1 MAQIVINEFSQ
12 NYTFNIGASE
22 YCTVA
27 LPITASWGP
36 ALTNISDNIST
47 DSVADALEE
56 TQWLHFPATREGLE
70 QFVAT
75 YRGPSTEY
83 RLANDYSYQMAI
95 TLLTAGYDVLTCRLT
110 PGDTASRGF
119 NFEKAGTSGGQPI
132 VRQLTVTAK
141 YPGSFGNNILVTF
154 IKQADTT
161 YCTAI
166 VYVKDSSGARSAVE
180 NLVFCMDP
188 TNSTDVIPYIDE
200 VESNYVVF
208 TKPSDLDDTFM
219 FNPGTED
226 PMSLIN
232 GSDYTVIPDGVW
244 NDPEHTDNSIKNK
257 VLALA
262 QIRYTSP
269 DPLGAGYPADS
280 WTTMQYYTAIN
291 NLGSSASSSV
301 SPARANLIYYR
312 EWLYTYAYFAYS
324 CLEDKLNYAPNRVIC
339 PGWDDQDIQWIND
352 SSEKMATPLAV
363 VSPLHHKLMLTA
375 YYSRCATAYLDIPKS
390 CARKYVCDET
400 NGGYA
405 QKLAASTPATVL
417 LENNGK
423 LYATNSALFAPW
435 AYYTLAGMGKSVL
448 TSPSLIALL
457 IERAQIL
464 NQAVQYEWAL
474 PTNRKHNLKIG
485 KLEYKVP
492 KKIMDVWQNNNS
504 GVGVNALTQ
513 IPDLGTNIW
522 GNSTLFNK
530 PLATYQA
537 LANLSTRWLV
547 NAVEDR
553 AYRCGISITFQYN
566 NNAAYDKFYAGMTP
580 LLDTMQNV
588 GAINDYYI
596 TMAADIDGLAQ
607 VNANTV
613 IGKIYLVIPGVI
625 NDITIDLI
633 ALPPGTDLSQ
643 FGA

>member
-1 MAQIVINEFSQ
+1 MAQIAINEFSQ

-95 TLLTAGYDVLTCRLT
+95 TLLTAGYDVLACRLSPGVTSSNQVSFMEST
-110 PGDTASRGF
+110 P
-119 NFEKAGTSGGQPI
+119 SGETP
-132 VRQLTVTAK
+132 VTVNLTITAK
-141 YPGSFGNNILVTF
+141 YPGSFGNNISVSITKG
-154 IKQADTT
+154 IDTT
-161 YCTAI
+161 FCQAVVSVI
-166 VYVKDSSGARSAVE
+166 ESSGGKTAVE

-188 TNSTDVIPYIDE
+188 TNSTDSIPYIGE

-208 TKPSDLDDTFM
+208 TKPASLDDTFKLSE
-219 FNPGTED
+219 GTTKEIR
-226 PMSLIN
+226 LIN
-232 GSDYTVIPDGVW
+232 GADYRAFSNTTWVD
-244 NDPEHTDNSIKNK
+244 TIKTK
-257 VLALA
+257 VLDLA
-262 QIRYTSP
+262 RIRYTST
-269 DPLGAGYPADS
+269 DPMLGAGYPVAD
-280 WTTMQYYTAIN
+280 WTSMQYYTAIN
-291 NLGSSASSSV
+291 SLGSSSSTSV
-301 SPARANLIYYR
+301 SLARANLIYYR

-339 PGWDDQDIQWIND
+339 PGWDDQDIQWINN

-390 CARKYVCDET
+390 CARKYVCDEA

-405 QKLAASTPATVL
+405 QKLAASTPDTVL

-435 AYYTLAGMGKSVL
+435 AYYTLAGMSKSVL

-625 NDITIDLI
+625 NDIIIDLI

>member
-36 ALTNISDNIST
+36 ALTNISGNIST
-47 DSVADALEE
+47 DTVADALEE

-95 TLLTAGYDVLTCRLT
+95 TLLTAGYDVLACRLS
-110 PGDTASRGF
+110 PGDTARQGCY
-119 NFEKAGTSGGQPI
+119 FEKNGSSGATVTTI
-132 VRQLTVTAK
+132 LDVTAK
-141 YPGSFGNNILVTF
+141 YPGSFGNNVVVIIT
-154 IKQADTT
+154 KHTEPT

-180 NLVFCMDP
+180 NLVFCLDP
-188 TNSTDVIPYIDE
+188 ANSTDTIPYIEE

-208 TKPSDLDDTFM
+208 TKPADLDDTYNLS
-219 FNPGTED
+219 NPATE
-226 PMSLIN
+226 LN
-232 GSDYTVIPDGVW
+232 LAGGSDYTVVSEDVW
-244 NDPEHTDNSIKNK
+244 DDPEKPRNSLKKK
-257 VLALA
+257 VLDLA

-301 SPARANLIYYR
+301 SSARANLIYYR

-405 QKLAASTPATVL
+405 QKLAASTPTTVL

-522 GNSTLFNK
+522 GNSTLYNK